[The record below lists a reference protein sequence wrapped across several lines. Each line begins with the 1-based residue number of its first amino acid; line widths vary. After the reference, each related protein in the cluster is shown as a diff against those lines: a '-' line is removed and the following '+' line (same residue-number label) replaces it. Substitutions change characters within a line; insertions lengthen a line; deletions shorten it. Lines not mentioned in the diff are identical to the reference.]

1 MSNDTP
7 PRACLTDFGFMAMV
21 FDPHQPMACS
31 GQIEGDTMRFMSP
44 ELLVPSKFDM
54 KDLVPTPEAD
64 IYAFGLVIFQV
75 CKQGRSHRLSSYFVQ
90 VLTGEIPFRGV
101 RQTELGYAVAMG
113 KRPDKPANAAAIG
126 FSDPLWDFVQCCW
139 DGDVNMRPNVGE
151 VVAYLGEAVANWDGL
166 MQPCVSVGNVTPKS
180 KEPMPDSMEPSEFE
194 VLTPP

>member
-7 PRACLTDFGFMAMV
+7 PRACLTDIGLMTMV

-31 GQIEGDTMRFMSP
+31 VQIEGGTMRFMSP
-44 ELLVPSKFDM
+44 ELLVPSKFGM

-75 CKQGRSHRLSSYFVQ
+75 CKQGRIYRLFSHFVQ

-126 FSDPLWDFVQCCW
+126 FSNSLWDFVQRCW
-139 DGDVNMRPNVGE
+139 DGDMSMRPKVAE
-151 VVAYLGEAVANWDGL
+151 VVAYLEEAAAKWDGL
-166 MQPCVSVGNVTPKS
+166 S
-180 KEPMPDSMEPSEFE
+180 KEPISDSMEPSEFE
-194 VLTPP
+194 VSTPL